1 MRDGEED
8 FNTRT
13 GWRKHTPKRRVL
25 LLGIDVAYRFHN
37 LRITLVL
44 CC

>member
-25 LLGIDVAYRFHN
+25 LLGIDVARKSTGF
-37 LRITLVL
+37 ITYV
-44 CC
+44 